1 LAERNQAAAERLPQT
16 TLGVYFLKGLNL
28 GLRMKPWLR
37 KRFLPLTQGGL
48 AAAALAG
55 GAGVAAAQAPVLDDL
70 RKSYEE
76 ELAKTVSP
84 LREGYCKALLTLEGQ
99 LAAKGDYAGATRV
112 QEERREIE
120 RVMGRTPSLTMAA
133 SSATVGPEGV
143 RLGRNGE
150 AVGGLQLKEGAWT
163 GWNASGASLR
173 WALPAGLK
181 GGGYGVVLEYETS
194 GPGTLPLK
202 ICEDFHSLARTA
214 KIEAGMAP
222 GNAPRQLHLGTLRLR
237 PGAGR
242 LELKLTAAAHVPGF
256 ALTGLRLIP
265 EDSDP

>member
-1 LAERNQAAAERLPQT
+1 
-16 TLGVYFLKGLNL
+16 
-28 GLRMKPWLR
+28 MKPWLR
-37 KRFLPLTQGGL
+37 ERFLPWTQGGL

-55 GAGVAAAQAPVLDDL
+55 GTGVAVAQASALADL

-120 RVMGRTPSLTMAA
+120 RVMGRTLLPAMAG
-133 SSATVGPEGV
+133 SSGTVGPEGV
-143 RLGRNGE
+143 RLGLNGE
-150 AVGGLQLKEGAWT
+150 AGGGLQLKEGAWT
-163 GWNASGASLR
+163 GWTAAGAFLR
-173 WALPAGLK
+173 WTLPAGLK
-181 GGGYGVVLEYETS
+181 GGGYGVVLEFETS
-194 GPGTLPLK
+194 GPGNLPLK
-202 ICEDFHSLARTA
+202 ICEDFHSLARIA

-222 GNAPRQLHLGTLRLR
+222 GDAPRQVHLGTLRLR

-242 LELKLTAAAHVPGF
+242 LELKLTAPAHVPGF

-265 EDSDP
+265 EDNVP